1 MSDLSQLERQIK
13 EKLAAHQELCLSQH
27 NHHAERMHE
36 MDERHRRY
44 DATADHLVR
53 DIIRPRL
60 EILSRQ
66 FDNAELA
73 PTDTLNRH
81 TCIATFKKTSRFPAN
96 TKLELSVSR
105 DGQWENVCLLYKLSI
120 LPVFFQF
127 NGQDQTIL
135 PLDRVEDEQVAT
147 WVDDKITSFLDA
159 YLRLETLNQYQEANL
174 VTDPVCN
181 MRINR
186 VFAPAQAEYR
196 GQTYHFCLAECRKK
210 FLAAPEQYLGGP
222 LASAET
228 VGSATAD

>member
-1 MSDLSQLERQIK
+1 MADLNQLERQIK

-44 DATADHLVR
+44 EAIADRFVR
-53 DIIRPRL
+53 DVIRPRM
-60 EILSRQ
+60 EILVRQ

-73 PTDTLNRH
+73 PVDTLNRH
-81 TCIATFKKTSRFPAN
+81 TCVATFKKTPRFPAN

-105 DGQWENVCLLYKLSI
+105 DGQWENVWLLYKLSI

-135 PLDRVEDEQVAT
+135 PLDRVTDDQVAG
-147 WVDDKITSFLDA
+147 WADEKITSFLDA
-159 YLRLETLNQYQEANL
+159 YLRLETLNQYQAENL

-186 VFAPAQAEYR
+186 VYAPAQAEFR
-196 GQTYHFCLAECRKK
+196 GQTYYFCLAECRKR
-210 FLAAPEQYLGGP
+210 FLADPKQYLGGEHA
-222 LASAET
+222 LANA
-228 VGSATAD
+228 VGAGAGG